1 MVHNKMDEEIYEKI
15 TAKREFSHLIKKD
28 VEKVW
33 NIFEKRQ
40 VSTEEKV
47 RLTRDL
53 LRKVFSA
60 FTSQK
65 LLSPKTKDEEW
76 VLKKHL
82 STRERFEHYNKI
94 YSKILRGFSGKIS
107 VIDLGAGVNG
117 FSYKY
122 FKQCGFSI
130 DYVAVEG
137 VGQLADLMNN
147 YFKQTKIKNAKAY
160 HESLFELEKIK
171 EIIKKTKKP
180 RVIFL
185 FKTLDSLEMLERDYS
200 KKLIFELKGLC
211 DRFVVSFA
219 TKSMI
224 KRERFKVSRN
234 WIFSFIKENF
244 NIIDDMEIGG
254 ERYIVF
260 VLSKL

>member
-1 MVHNKMDEEIYEKI
+1 MALNKMEQEIYGKI
-15 TAKREFSHLIKKD
+15 TAKKEFSHLIKKD
-28 VEKVW
+28 VEKAWKV
-33 NIFEKRQ
+33 FEKRQ
-40 VSTEEKV
+40 TSDEEKV

-65 LLSPKTKDEEW
+65 LLSPRYRDEEW
-76 VLKKHL
+76 ILKKHL
-82 STRERFEHYNKI
+82 STRERFEHYEKI
-94 YSKILRGFSGKIS
+94 YAKILKGFSGKIS
-107 VIDLGAGVNG
+107 IGDLGAGVSG

-122 FKQCGFSI
+122 FEQCGLNVN
-130 DYVAVEG
+130 YVAIEG
-137 VGQLADLMNN
+137 VGQLVNLMNN
-147 YFKQTKIKNAKAY
+147 YFKKTKIKNANAY

-171 EIIKKTKKP
+171 QIIRKTKKP

-200 KKLIFELKGLC
+200 KKLLKEIAPLAN
-211 DRFVVSFA
+211 RVVVSFA
-219 TKSMI
+219 TRSMV

-234 WIFSFIKENF
+234 WILNFIKENF
-244 NIIDDMEIGG
+244 NVLDDFEIGG

-260 VLSKL
+260 EKH